1 MGTPTC
7 VCLGI
12 TSSTKAQLL
21 TSFKPRLRN
30 SQGDSRNPE
39 NIFSECGEAK
49 LQDAWSKRAMGNESG
64 LWLVMA
70 EGTRLGRSC

>member
-21 TSFKPRLRN
+21 TSFKPRLGN
-30 SQGDSRNPE
+30 SQRDSRNPE
-39 NIFSECGEAK
+39 NIFQSVGRPNCKVHGA
-49 LQDAWSKRAMGNESG
+49 RGVMGNESG
-64 LWLVMA
+64 LWMVMA
-70 EGTRLGRSC
+70 EGTRLGRGC